1 MADLFRANDVA
12 LLAIE
17 IEKRGEK
24 FYYLLSEKA
33 EDSRTRKIFIGLA
46 KAEVKHKKIFEA
58 LYERLGEVD
67 LPAWSNEAE
76 FLSYLNAL
84 IDTHTLFRKDDLD
97 QLPETIKTRKDAIEM
112 AMGFEK
118 ESILVFM
125 EMKEFVPES
134 EKKYIAQCIEEER
147 SHLRLLSEML

>member
-1 MADLFRANDVA
+1 MADLFKANDVA

-24 FYYLLSEKA
+24 FYHILSEKA

-46 KAEVKHKKIFEA
+46 KAEVKHKELFEA

-67 LPAWSNEAE
+67 LPAWSNETE

-84 IDTHTLFRKDDLD
+84 IDTHTLFQKKDLSHL
-97 QLPETIKTRKDAIEM
+97 QEKVKTRKEAIEM

-118 ESILVFM
+118 ESILIFM
-125 EMKEFVPES
+125 EMKEFVPQS
-134 EKKYIAQCIEEER
+134 EKKHVEKCIEEER
-147 SHLRLLSEML
+147 SHLRLLKEML